1 MATSEQESN
10 TSEIKKPQE
19 NQPGET
25 STGSAQTAAES
36 GNKPETE
43 TPATPAT
50 EPTPAPEQNP
60 AQETPVKAEPAPTPE
75 PTPAKETPATPD
87 TSENTAKI
95 TPVHLESTAQNK
107 PVEPVE
113 KIAMDEA
120 AQYGR
125 IDAEG
130 RVFVKDGDTEREV
143 GQYADG
149 IPEQPFALY
158 VRRFL
163 DLQAQVDL
171 AQARLATLKAH
182 DIDAT
187 LKSLDKAME
196 SPMVV
201 GNLAGLRSRVE
212 KLRELG
218 AARKEQ
224 LAEEREV
231 AKAQALETRNKI
243 VQAAEKI
250 AAQDPERTQ
259 WKQSGERLRELLE
272 SWKDS
277 QRKGPRIDRATE
289 DALWKRFS
297 AARTSFDRHRKSF
310 FSQLDAKRA
319 EVRSKKEALIK
330 RAEEL
335 ANSTDWARTSAAYR
349 DLMTEWKAAGRA
361 SRKDDDALWE
371 RFRAA
376 QQVFFDARSADNAK
390 TNTEEQAN
398 LEVKEKLLE
407 QAKALMP
414 VKDLETTKAKFRDL
428 LDKWD
433 EAGRVPRGDMQRL
446 ENGLRS
452 VEQAIAKAENEAWVK
467 SNPETKARAEGL
479 VGQLEEKIAKLE
491 TEIAAAKQD
500 GKDTKK
506 LEEDLQARKGWLDQA
521 RKAAAE

>member
-10 TSEIKKPQE
+10 TSEIKEPQE
-19 NQPGET
+19 NQPSET
-25 STGSAQTAAES
+25 STGPAQTAAET
-36 GNKPETE
+36 GNKPETD
-43 TPATPAT
+43 TPAAPAT
-50 EPTPAPEQNP
+50 EPTPAREQNP
-60 AQETPVKAEPAPTPE
+60 AQETPAKPKPAPAPE
-75 PTPAKETPATPD
+75 PTPAKETPATPQ
-87 TSENTAKI
+87 TSEKTAKI
-95 TPVHLESTAQNK
+95 APVHLESTAQNK
-107 PVEPVE
+107 PVGPVE

-319 EVRSKKEALIK
+319 EVRSAKEALIK

-433 EAGRVPRGDMQRL
+433 ETGRVPRGDMQRL

-479 VGQLEEKIAKLE
+479 MGQLEEKIAKLE

>member
-1 MATSEQESN
+1 MAMSEQESI
-10 TSEIKKPQE
+10 TSEIKETQE
-19 NQPGET
+19 NQPGKT
-25 STGSAQTAAES
+25 STGPAQTAAEADS
-36 GNKPETE
+36 LPQTE
-43 TPATPAT
+43 SPAASLP
-50 EPTPAPEQNP
+50 EPTAAPESP
-60 AQETPVKAEPAPTPE
+60 TAPAPTPTE
-75 PTPAKETPATPD
+75 ASPAASAPQTGEKNPQ
-87 TSENTAKI
+87 I
-95 TPVHLESTAQNK
+95 TPVHLEDTNTNK
-107 PVEPVE
+107 PLGPIE

-120 AQYGR
+120 SKYGR
-125 IDAEG
+125 VDDQG

-149 IPEQPFALY
+149 VPEQPLALY

-201 GNLAGLRSRVE
+201 GNLDGLRSRIE

-243 VQAAEKI
+243 VEAAEKI

-272 SWKDS
+272 SWKES

-310 FSQLDAKRA
+310 FSQLDTKRA
-319 EVRSKKEALIK
+319 EVRTTKEALIK

-390 TNTEEQAN
+390 TSTEEQAN

-433 EAGRVPRGDMQRL
+433 DAGRVPRGDMQRL

-479 VGQLEEKIAKLE
+479 IGQLEEKIAKLE
-491 TEIAAAKQD
+491 AEIAAAKQD

>member
-10 TSEIKKPQE
+10 TSEIKEPQE

-25 STGSAQTAAES
+25 STGPAQTAAET

-43 TPATPAT
+43 TPAAPAT
-50 EPTPAPEQNP
+50 EPAPAPEQNP
-60 AQETPVKAEPAPTPE
+60 AQETPVTPEPAPAPE
-75 PTPAKETPATPD
+75 PTPAKETPATPQ
-87 TSENTAKI
+87 TSEKTAKI

-107 PVEPVE
+107 PVGPVE

-319 EVRSKKEALIK
+319 EVRSAKEALIK

>member
-1 MATSEQESN
+1 MVTSEQESN
-10 TSEIKKPQE
+10 TSGIKEPQE
-19 NQPGET
+19 ILSGDT
-25 STGSAQTAAES
+25 STGPTQTAVAASSQPQTES
-36 GNKPETE
+36 PAAPLPESTANE
-43 TPATPAT
+43 VSSATPVPQSA
-50 EPTPAPEQNP
+50 EKP
-60 AQETPVKAEPAPTPE
+60 AQL
-75 PTPAKETPATPD
+75 
-87 TSENTAKI
+87 
-95 TPVHLESTAQNK
+95 TPVHLENANQNK
-107 PVEPVE
+107 PVGPVE
-113 KIAMDEA
+113 KIAMEEA
-120 AQYGR
+120 SKYGR
-125 IDAEG
+125 VDDQG
-130 RVFVKDGDTEREV
+130 RVFVKDGDAEREV

-149 IPEQPFALY
+149 IPEQPLALY

-201 GNLAGLRSRVE
+201 GNLAGLRSRIE

-218 AARKEQ
+218 TARKEQ
-224 LAEEREV
+224 LAAEREV
-231 AKAQALETRNKI
+231 AKAQALEARTKI
-243 VQAAEKI
+243 VETAEKI

-277 QRKGPRIDRATE
+277 QRKGPRIDRTTE

-310 FSQLDAKRA
+310 FSQLDARRA
-319 EVRSKKEALIK
+319 EVRNAKEALIK

-335 ANSTDWARTSAAYR
+335 ADSTDWARTSAAYR
-349 DLMTEWKAAGRA
+349 DLMAEWKAAGRA

-398 LEVKEKLLE
+398 LEVKEQLLQ

-414 VKDLETTKAKFRDL
+414 VKDLESTKAKFRAL

-452 VEQAIAKAENEAWVK
+452 VEQAIAKAENDAWVK

-491 TEIAAAKQD
+491 NEIAAAKQA
-500 GKDTKK
+500 GKDTQK

>member
-1 MATSEQESN
+1 MATSEQESI
-10 TSEIKKPQE
+10 TSEIKETQE
-19 NQPGET
+19 KQPGKT
-25 STGSAQTAAES
+25 STGPAQTAAEADS
-36 GNKPETE
+36 LPQTE
-43 TPATPAT
+43 SPAASLP
-50 EPTPAPEQNP
+50 EPTAAPESP
-60 AQETPVKAEPAPTPE
+60 TAPTPT
-75 PTPAKETPATPD
+75 PTEASPAASAPQTGEKTPQ
-87 TSENTAKI
+87 I
-95 TPVHLESTAQNK
+95 TPVHLEDTNKNK
-107 PVEPVE
+107 PLGPIE

-120 AQYGR
+120 SKYGR
-125 IDAEG
+125 VDDQG

-149 IPEQPFALY
+149 IPEQPLALY

-201 GNLAGLRSRVE
+201 GNLDGLRSRIE

-243 VQAAEKI
+243 VEAAEKI

-272 SWKDS
+272 SWKES

-310 FSQLDAKRA
+310 FSQLDTKRA
-319 EVRSKKEALIK
+319 EVRTRKEALIK

-376 QQVFFDARSADNAK
+376 QQVFFDARSA
-390 TNTEEQAN
+390 EEQAN

-491 TEIAAAKQD
+491 AEIAAAKQD

>member
-1 MATSEQESN
+1 
-10 TSEIKKPQE
+10 
-19 NQPGET
+19 
-25 STGSAQTAAES
+25 
-36 GNKPETE
+36 
-43 TPATPAT
+43 
-50 EPTPAPEQNP
+50 
-60 AQETPVKAEPAPTPE
+60 
-75 PTPAKETPATPD
+75 
-87 TSENTAKI
+87 
-95 TPVHLESTAQNK
+95 
-107 PVEPVE
+107 
-113 KIAMDEA
+113 
-120 AQYGR
+120 
-125 IDAEG
+125 
-130 RVFVKDGDTEREV
+130 
-143 GQYADG
+143 
-149 IPEQPFALY
+149 
-158 VRRFL
+158 
-163 DLQAQVDL
+163 
-171 AQARLATLKAH
+171 
-182 DIDAT
+182 
-187 LKSLDKAME
+187 ME

-201 GNLAGLRSRVE
+201 GNLAGLRSRIE

-218 AARKEQ
+218 TARKEQ
-224 LAEEREV
+224 LAAEREV
-231 AKAQALETRNKI
+231 AKAQALEARTKI
-243 VQAAEKI
+243 VETAEKI

-277 QRKGPRIDRATE
+277 QRKGPRIDRTTE

-310 FSQLDAKRA
+310 FSQLDARRA
-319 EVRSKKEALIK
+319 EVRNAKEALIK

-349 DLMTEWKAAGRA
+349 DLMAEWKAAGRA

-398 LEVKEKLLE
+398 LEVKEQLLQ

-414 VKDLETTKAKFRDL
+414 VKDLETTKAKFRAL

-452 VEQAIAKAENEAWVK
+452 VEQAIAKAENDAWVK

-491 TEIAAAKQD
+491 SKIAAAKQA
-500 GKDTKK
+500 GKDTQK

>member
-1 MATSEQESN
+1 MAMSAQESN
-10 TSEIKKPQE
+10 PSEITEPQE

-25 STGSAQTAAES
+25 STGSAQTTAETS
-36 GNKPETE
+36 SKPPTESVSQTVSQPEQVTACESTSVLETSS
-43 TPATPAT
+43 T
-50 EPTPAPEQNP
+50 EVSPTSPAPQTDEMT
-60 AQETPVKAEPAPTPE
+60 AQ
-75 PTPAKETPATPD
+75 
-87 TSENTAKI
+87 I
-95 TPVHLESTAQNK
+95 TPVHLDNTSQNK

-120 AQYGR
+120 AKYGR
-125 IDAEG
+125 IDEQG

-171 AQARLATLKAH
+171 AQARLGTLKSH
-182 DIDAT
+182 DIDST

-201 GNLAGLRSRVE
+201 GNLDGLRSRIE

-218 AARKEQ
+218 ALRKEQ
-224 LAEEREV
+224 LAAEREV
-231 AKAQALETRNKI
+231 AKAQALETRTQI
-243 VQAAEKI
+243 VEAAEKI

-259 WKQSGERLRELLE
+259 WKQSGEKLRELLE

-277 QRKGPRIDRATE
+277 QRKGPRIDRSTE

-319 EVRSKKEALIK
+319 DVRTKKETLIK

-349 DLMTEWKAAGRA
+349 DLMAEWKVAGRA
-361 SRKDDDALWE
+361 SRKDDDALWD

-390 TNTEEQAN
+390 TNTEEKAN
-398 LEVKEKLLE
+398 LEVKEKLLA

-414 VKDLETTKAKFRDL
+414 VKDLESTKAKFRDL

-479 VGQLEEKIAKLE
+479 VGQLEDKISKLEAQIAK
-491 TEIAAAKQD
+491 AKQD

-506 LEEDLQARKGWLDQA
+506 LEDDLQARKGWLDQA
-521 RKAAAE
+521 RKAAME

>member
-1 MATSEQESN
+1 MVTSEQESN
-10 TSEIKKPQE
+10 TSGIKEPQE
-19 NQPGET
+19 NLSGDT
-25 STGSAQTAAES
+25 STGPTQTEVAASSQPQTES
-36 GNKPETE
+36 PAAPLPESTASE
-43 TPATPAT
+43 VSSATPAPQSA
-50 EPTPAPEQNP
+50 EKP
-60 AQETPVKAEPAPTPE
+60 AQL
-75 PTPAKETPATPD
+75 
-87 TSENTAKI
+87 
-95 TPVHLESTAQNK
+95 TPVHLENANQNK
-107 PVEPVE
+107 SVGSVE

-120 AQYGR
+120 SKYGR
-125 IDAEG
+125 VDDQG

-149 IPEQPFALY
+149 IPEQPLALY

-201 GNLAGLRSRVE
+201 GNLAGLRSRIE

-218 AARKEQ
+218 TARKEQ
-224 LAEEREV
+224 LAAEREV
-231 AKAQALETRNKI
+231 AKAQALEARTKI
-243 VQAAEKI
+243 VETAEKI

-277 QRKGPRIDRATE
+277 QRKGPRIDRTTE

-310 FSQLDAKRA
+310 FSQLDARRA
-319 EVRSKKEALIK
+319 EVRNAKEALIK

-349 DLMTEWKAAGRA
+349 DLMAEWKAAGRA

-398 LEVKEKLLE
+398 LEVKEQLLQ

-414 VKDLETTKAKFRDL
+414 VKDLETTKAKFRAL

-452 VEQAIAKAENEAWVK
+452 VEQVIAKAENDAWVK

-491 TEIAAAKQD
+491 SKIAAAKQA
-500 GKDTKK
+500 GKDTQK

>member
-1 MATSEQESN
+1 MATSEQESI
-10 TSEIKKPQE
+10 TSEIKETQE
-19 NQPGET
+19 NQPGIT
-25 STGSAQTAAES
+25 STGPAQTAAEADS
-36 GNKPETE
+36 LPQTE
-43 TPATPAT
+43 SPAASLP
-50 EPTPAPEQNP
+50 EPTAAPESP
-60 AQETPVKAEPAPTPE
+60 TAPAPTPTE
-75 PTPAKETPATPD
+75 ASPAASAPQTGEKTPQ
-87 TSENTAKI
+87 I
-95 TPVHLESTAQNK
+95 TPVHLEDANTNK
-107 PVEPVE
+107 PLGPIE

-120 AQYGR
+120 SKYGR
-125 IDAEG
+125 VDDQG

-149 IPEQPFALY
+149 IPEQPLALY

-201 GNLAGLRSRVE
+201 GNVDGLRSRIE

-243 VQAAEKI
+243 VEAAEKI

-272 SWKDS
+272 SWKES

-310 FSQLDAKRA
+310 FSQLDTKRA
-319 EVRSKKEALIK
+319 EVRTRKEALIK

-390 TNTEEQAN
+390 TSTEEQAN

-491 TEIAAAKQD
+491 AEIAAAKQD